1 MRDERL
7 ENERVIAYEQVLRS
21 DLAMKDL
28 GLVVVEGVETS
39 DEALR
44 QREEPIPVEL
54 PVRVV
59 GQNLHAGT
67 AQ

>member
-1 MRDERL
+1 
-7 ENERVIAYEQVLRS
+7 
-21 DLAMKDL
+21 MKDL

-67 AQ
+67 AQWRVSDLAPREESAMGTAR

>member
-1 MRDERL
+1 
-7 ENERVIAYEQVLRS
+7 
-21 DLAMKDL
+21 MKDL

-54 PVRVV
+54 PVRVI
-59 GQNLHAGT
+59 GQNLRAGT